1 MQMVKT
7 MVSASSTFGAAT
19 SWSHRLNI
27 GEKMQS
33 VSLFSVSEPLYNMQ
47 GQQLSFF
54 VNFSVFPCSMELA
67 VL

>member
-1 MQMVKT
+1 

-27 GEKMQS
+27 GEKMQN
-33 VSLFSVSEPLYNMQ
+33 VSLLSEPLYNMQ

-67 VL
+67 LL